1 MKIAMINVY
10 KELKK
15 RNLKSK
21 IVLQVHDEMMIDAD
35 ISETE
40 QIKQIIKEK
49 METAVKLKVP
59 LIVEVSE
66 ANNWYDCK

>member
-1 MKIAMINVY
+1 M
-10 KELKK
+10 KK

-21 IVLQVHDEMMIDAD
+21 IVLQVHDEMMIEAD

>member
-21 IVLQVHDEMMIDAD
+21 IVLQVHDEMMIEAD

>member
-1 MKIAMINVY
+1 MI
-10 KELKK
+10 E
-15 RNLKSK
+15 
-21 IVLQVHDEMMIDAD
+21 AD